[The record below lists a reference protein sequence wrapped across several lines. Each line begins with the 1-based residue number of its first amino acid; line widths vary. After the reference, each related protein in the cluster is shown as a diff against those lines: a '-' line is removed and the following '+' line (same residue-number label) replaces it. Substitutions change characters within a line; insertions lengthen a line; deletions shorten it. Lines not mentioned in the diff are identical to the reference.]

1 MRRIL
6 TLALT
11 LTMAQAAMAQAT
23 IDRVVAVVNK
33 RVITQSEW
41 DEQARYEAL
50 VNGTAPETVQFT
62 KESLERLVDLQLM
75 REQLEYVR
83 FEALTP
89 EQQAEQVKAV
99 RQQVAPNAS
108 DEQWRALLAR
118 YKLSEDEFATRVAAQ
133 VDVMRFVDL
142 RFRPSV
148 HVDTEK
154 VEKYYAESLVPELMK
169 KGSAKEQVPPLNE
182 VEPKIRAILSE
193 QQLNDMLKQWLTGL
207 RAQGRIKL
215 MATAKAPTG
224 D

>member
-1 MRRIL
+1 MRPIL
-6 TLALT
+6 TFALALAMT
-11 LTMAQAAMAQAT
+11 PAAPAQAT

-50 VNGTAPETVQFT
+50 VNRTAPEAVQFT
-62 KESLERLVDLQLM
+62 KESLERLVDLHLM

-89 EQQAEQVKAV
+89 EQQAEQVKSV
-99 RQQVAPNAS
+99 RKQVSPDAN

-118 YKLSEDEFATRVAAQ
+118 YKLTEEEFAARVAAQ
-133 VDVMRFVDL
+133 IDVMRFVDL

-148 HVDTEK
+148 LVDSEK
-154 VEKYYAESLVPELMK
+154 VEKYYSESLVPELLK
-169 KGSAKEQVPPLNE
+169 KGSPKEQVPAFKE

-193 QQLNDMLKQWLTGL
+193 QQLNEMLKQWLTGL
-207 RAQGRIKL
+207 RAQGRIKVL
-215 MATAKAPTG
+215 PTAKAPTG